1 MKARLFSYNYI
12 DTFIHRL
19 SGLTKLI
26 CFLFLT
32 FASMFSFDIRVI
44 LFIMLFSALLM
55 ALSRIQFKQIR
66 VMVYY
71 VLVFLLINAILT
83 FFFAP
88 EYGVTI
94 YGTRHV
100 LTTFLGRYNIT
111 SEQLFYQVTQ
121 VLKYASVI
129 PLGMIFILTTNPSEF
144 ASSISGVGVNYKVSF
159 AISLTLRYFP
169 DIQRTYN
176 DISQAQQARGLEMSR
191 KASLGDRFKYSLMII
206 IPLIFST
213 LDRIEL
219 ITNAM
224 DLRGFGKD
232 KKRTWYVAK
241 KMTGADYLSIAISAI
256 IFAFSLAVSAFINHS
271 RFYNPFI

>member
-12 DTFIHRL
+12 NTYIHRL

-32 FASMFSFDIRVI
+32 FAAMFSFDVRVI

-55 ALSRIQFKQIR
+55 AVSRIQFRQIR

-100 LTTFLGRYNIT
+100 LVTLFGRYNLT
-111 SEQLFYQVTQ
+111 SEQLFYQITQ

-129 PLGMIFILTTNPSEF
+129 PLGIIFILTTNPSEF
-144 ASSISGVGVNYKVSF
+144 ASSMSGVGVNYKFSF
-159 AISLTLRYFP
+159 AVALTLRYFP
-169 DIQRTYN
+169 DIQRT
-176 DISQAQQARGLEMSR
+176 
-191 KASLGDRFKYSLMII
+191 
-206 IPLIFST
+206 
-213 LDRIEL
+213 
-219 ITNAM
+219 
-224 DLRGFGKD
+224 
-232 KKRTWYVAK
+232 
-241 KMTGADYLSIAISAI
+241 
-256 IFAFSLAVSAFINHS
+256 
-271 RFYNPFI
+271 